1 MLQYKHAMM
10 PSLCFWR
17 PFFHQFSI
25 SKEASTSPM
34 VKYVAD
40 LHALPAYAAAL
51 PKVVVIGTKETPATA
66 LAQQILTRL
75 NNGTAVDT
83 ALLEHA
89 VAQLSAGLDSPA
101 STHLYVSLGARGVAS
116 VVVAQLPTFISRYNT
131 LSRPHSISALV
142 RSNVPD
148 NKDVIVA
155 FTLPEHATTTVSAG
169 VAVAKG
175 ISTAYSHK
183 SSGTQSGVITDGV
196 STSVALD
203 QVVVVFDHTVDAST
217 VSFLNATATGIHLTQ
232 RLVDSPPNELNTDT
246 FVAEAKA
253 VAARVHAEITV
264 IQGEDLNTQ
273 GFGGIYGVGKAAA
286 NPPAL
291 VVLSHYPSS
300 SSKSDKS
307 VALVGKGIVYDTGGL
322 SIKIS
327 GSMVGMK
334 HDMGGAAG
342 LLGAF
347 EAAVLAGT
355 SSRPLHV
362 VLCLAENA
370 VGPLATRPDD
380 IHTLYSGKTVEINN
394 TDAEGRLVLG
404 DGVAYAAK
412 HLNPHVILDMATLT
426 GAQGIATGKR
436 FGAVVSNDNDLE
448 AWTVAA
454 GKASGDFVHPL
465 PYAPE
470 FFRDEFKS
478 KVADMKNS
486 VKTRTNAQVSCAG
499 QFIANHLGEY
509 ETSGKW
515 IHVDMAYPVIEDD
528 LATGFGVGLVQSLL
542 ASLP

>member
-1 MLQYKHAMM
+1 
-10 PSLCFWR
+10 
-17 PFFHQFSI
+17 
-25 SKEASTSPM
+25 M
-34 VKYVAD
+34 VRYVGSVAD
-40 LHALPAYAAAL
+40 VPVTTAA
-51 PKVVVIGTKETPATA
+51 KVLVIGTKETNGLT
-66 LAQQILTRL
+66 LAQRILTHL
-75 NNGTAVDT
+75 NHGTT
-83 ALLEHA
+83 PPSSTISLLTHA
-89 VAQLSAGLDSPA
+89 IASLIAGTDNAA
-101 STHLYVSLGARGVAS
+101 STHVYLPLSDSVLVS
-116 VVVAQLPTFISRYNT
+116 VVVAQLPTAVSRHNV
-131 LSRPHSISALV
+131 LARPHAISSLV
-142 RSNVPD
+142 RSHANDSSTSFVVGLSLPD
-148 NKDVIVA
+148 
-155 FTLPEHATTTVSAG
+155 PATTSWTGG

-175 ISTAYSHK
+175 ISTYYNSK
-183 SSGTQSGVITDGV
+183 STTKSGPSGVITDGAATAV
-196 STSVALD
+196 TED
-203 QVVVVFDHTVDAST
+203 QVVVVFDHAVDTST
-217 VSFLNATATGIHLTQ
+217 LSLLNATATGIHLTQ
-232 RLVDSPPNELNTDT
+232 RLVDSPPNQLNTDT

-322 SIKIS
+322 SLKTS
-327 GSMVGMK
+327 AFMVGMK
-334 HDMGGAAG
+334 FDMGGAAG

-426 GAQGIATGKR
+426 GAQGIATGAKHA
-436 FGAVVSNDNDLE
+436 AVVSNSAKLE
-448 AWTVAA
+448 AWVVAS
-454 GKASGDFVHPL
+454 GRASGDFVHAM
-465 PYAPE
+465 PYVPE
-470 FFRDEFKS
+470 FFRQEFKS
-478 KVADMKNS
+478 NVADMKNIPA
-486 VKTRTNAQVSCAG
+486 TRMNAQVSCAG
-499 QFIANHLGEY
+499 QFIANHLGLEF
-509 ETSGKW
+509 EQTGLW
-515 IHVDMAYPVIEDD
+515 GHVDMAFPVVDQERG
-528 LATGFGVGLVQSLL
+528 TGFGVALVQSLL
-542 ASLP
+542 QLIE

>member
-1 MLQYKHAMM
+1 
-10 PSLCFWR
+10 
-17 PFFHQFSI
+17 
-25 SKEASTSPM
+25 
-34 VKYVAD
+34 VAD
-40 LHALPAYAAAL
+40 VPVTTAA
-51 PKVVVIGTKETPATA
+51 KVLVIGTKETNGLT
-66 LAQQILTRL
+66 LAQSILTHL
-75 NNGTAVDT
+75 NHGTT
-83 ALLEHA
+83 PPSSTISLLTHA
-89 VAQLSAGLDSPA
+89 IASLIAGTDNAA
-101 STHLYVSLGARGVAS
+101 STHVYLPLSHSVLVS
-116 VVVAQLPTFISRYNT
+116 VVVAQLPTAVLVT
-131 LSRPHSISALV
+131 TCLRPHAISSLV
-142 RSNVPD
+142 RSHANDSSTSFVVGLSLPD
-148 NKDVIVA
+148 
-155 FTLPEHATTTVSAG
+155 PATTSWTGG

-175 ISTAYSHK
+175 LSTYFNSK
-183 SSGTQSGVITDGV
+183 STTKSGPSGVITDGAATAV
-196 STSVALD
+196 TED
-203 QVVVVFDHTVDAST
+203 QVVVVFDHAVDTST
-217 VSFLNATATGIHLTQ
+217 LSLLNATATGIHLTQ
-232 RLVDSPPNELNTDT
+232 HLVDSPPNQLNTDT

-273 GFGGIYGVGKAAA
+273 RFGGIYGVGKAAA

-307 VALVGKGIVYDTGGL
+307 FALVGKGIVYDTEGL
-322 SIKIS
+322 T
-327 GSMVGMK
+327 
-334 HDMGGAAG
+334 
-342 LLGAF
+342 
-347 EAAVLAGT
+347 AVLAGT

-362 VLCLAENA
+362 VLCLAKNA
-370 VGPLATRPDD
+370 VGPLATHPDD